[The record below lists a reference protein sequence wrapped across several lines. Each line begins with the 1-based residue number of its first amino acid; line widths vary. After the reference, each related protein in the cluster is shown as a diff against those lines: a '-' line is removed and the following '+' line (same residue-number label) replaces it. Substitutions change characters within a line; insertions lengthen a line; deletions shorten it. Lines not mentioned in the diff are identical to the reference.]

1 MLRNIEFKDPPLV
14 ERDSL
19 PEDLQPQ
26 NRQFAKLRHFLTKL
40 TISPLSQKP
49 SFQPRIV

>member
-19 PEDLQPQ
+19 PGDLQPQ
-26 NRQFAKLRHFLTKL
+26 NRKFAAFHHFLTKL

-49 SFQPRIV
+49 SFHPRVL